1 MAPHPKKDASPA
13 YGDGLSGNNT
23 MREDAIRFIR
33 EKMAKLLGV
42 DVENL
47 DENETRN
54 ALRRSTMRTEN
65 KRIHEAREDV
75 KKTKG
80 T

>member
-1 MAPHPKKDASPA
+1 
-13 YGDGLSGNNT
+13 
-23 MREDAIRFIR
+23 
-33 EKMAKLLGV
+33 MAKLLGV

-47 DENETRN
+47 DEDEARN

-65 KRIHEAREDV
+65 KRIRKAREDV

>member
-1 MAPHPKKDASPA
+1 
-13 YGDGLSGNNT
+13 
-23 MREDAIRFIR
+23 MREDAVRFIR

-47 DENETRN
+47 DEDEARN

-65 KRIHEAREDV
+65 KRIRKAREDV